1 MKKTL
6 LFLLVFSGVVLINSC
21 KKDLNLTPVDQY
33 SDASVWSDPALAQ
46 TFVNNIYGGVPH
58 GFSNVMMSSISDEA
72 VYNANGGDW
81 DVVKSLITPSNLNL
95 FSHDWWT
102 SQATRLRSW
111 GLTYKYIRS
120 CNIFF
125 EKIDGVPFTDSAAK
139 YRLEG
144 EVHFLRAYL
153 YFDLMELFGGV
164 PLIKTSY
171 GIDDSTGIARNTFEE
186 TINFITSECD
196 QAASL
201 LSSDPVN
208 IDNASDKGRATKG
221 AALALKAR
229 TLLYAASDFYN
240 SNVSWASGY
249 AHPELVGYVGGD
261 RNARWQ
267 AAKDA
272 CKAVM
277 DLGLY
282 SLYG

>member
-1 MKKTL
+1 M
-6 LFLLVFSGVVLINSC
+6 
-21 KKDLNLTPVDQY
+21 
-33 SDASVWSDPALAQ
+33 
-46 TFVNNIYGGVPH
+46 
-58 GFSNVMMSSISDEA
+58 
-72 VYNANGGDW
+72 
-81 DVVKSLITPSNLNL
+81 
-95 FSHDWWT
+95 
-102 SQATRLRSW
+102 
-111 GLTYKYIRS
+111 
-120 CNIFF
+120 
-125 EKIDGVPFTDSAAK
+125 
-139 YRLEG
+139 EG

-171 GIDDSTGIARNTFEE
+171 GIDDSTAIARNTFEE
-186 TINFITSECD
+186 TVNFILGECD
-196 QAASL
+196 SATAL
-201 LSSDPVN
+201 LPTIPLKLDGTTV
-208 IDNASDKGRATKG
+208 DDGRATKG

-277 DLGLY
+277 DLGIY
-282 SLYG
+282 SLYGSLTPATAEEASTNYTNIFLSQNTSEDIFVKYF